1 MKRFFDEGR
10 MRELRSLEELYGY
23 NEFTFAVIYGRRRV
37 GKTSLINEFIER
49 NNRKAI
55 RFTATENTDI
65 VNLEKF
71 SQSIFETYPE
81 LSSFKSFPT
90 WEGAF
95 DHIAKQAKNEKL
107 ILAIDEYP
115 YLAKANP
122 AISSELQRHI
132 DLFLQ
137 RTDMMLIL
145 CGSSMSFMEN
155 QVLGYQSP
163 LYGRRTAQYRIE
175 PLDYYD
181 SAEFFGNASIDDK
194 LLGYA
199 VTGGI
204 PLYLKVI
211 SREPS
216 VEKGIGKAFFTKEGF
231 LYEEPHNL
239 LKQELREP
247 ALYNAI
253 ITTIANGATKLSEIS
268 AKVKE
273 EDSKVAKYIRN
284 LMNLKILEKELPMF
298 AKNERSGIYRIRD
311 NMYRFWH
318 RFVPDTVTMIE
329 NGNEHIYEKRVK
341 QFVPDF
347 MGPVFETACKQYL
360 LRLNAKDRLPFTF
373 NSIGGWWGGNP
384 ITKKETEIDIVAS
397 SKDGKLILGEC
408 KWKNKETG
416 SDVYKDLKEKA
427 AMFAENDIYYY
438 IFSKSGFTSGLKEEA
453 ERNNR
458 LTLVTPKDLLNVHK
472 LGKKEV

>member
-10 MRELRSLEELYGY
+10 TRELRSLEELYGY
-23 NEFTFAVIYGRRRV
+23 DEFTFAVIYGRRRV
-37 GKTSLINEFIER
+37 GKTSLINEFLER
-49 NNRKAI
+49 NNKKAI
-55 RFTATENTDI
+55 RFTATENADI
-65 VNLEKF
+65 VNLGKF

-81 LSSFKSFPT
+81 LSSIGSFPA
-90 WEGAF
+90 WDSAF
-95 DHIAKQAKNEKL
+95 DYIAKQAKREKL
-107 ILAIDEYP
+107 VLVIDEYP
-115 YLAKANP
+115 YIAKANP

-137 RTDMMLIL
+137 NTNMMMIL
-145 CGSSMSFMEN
+145 CGSSMSFMEK
-155 QVLGYQSP
+155 QVLDYESP

-181 SAEFFGNASIDDK
+181 SAEFFGNAGTDDK

-199 VTGGI
+199 AAGGI

-216 VEKGIGKAFFTKEGF
+216 VEKGIERAFFTKEGF

-253 ITTIANGATKLSEIS
+253 ITTIANGATKLGEIS

-273 EDSKVAKYIRN
+273 EDSKVAKYIKN
-284 LMNLKILEKELPMF
+284 LIDLRIIEKESPMLL
-298 AKNERSGIYRIRD
+298 KNERSGIYRIKD

-318 RFVPDTVTMIE
+318 RFVSDTVTLIE
-329 NGNEHIYEKRVK
+329 NGNEHIYERRVK
-341 QFVPDF
+341 PFISDF

-373 NSIGGWWGGNP
+373 DAIGGWWGGNP
-384 ITKKETEIDIVAS
+384 VTKRETEIDIVAS

-416 SDVYKDLKEKA
+416 PDVYGDLKEKA
-427 AMFAENDIYYY
+427 AMFTENDIYYY
-438 IFSKSGFTSGLKEEA
+438 LFSRSGFTSGLKEEA
-453 ERNNR
+453 ERDDR
-458 LTLVTPKDLLNVHK
+458 LTLVTPEDMFNASVLSRKH
-472 LGKKEV
+472 E